1 MAETALFAAL
11 LVVALC
17 SAGAAAPGA
26 SSYSGFI
33 RIANERFVDDTCK
46 EFLPLGLNA
55 CGHLV
60 RFAASCA

>member
-1 MAETALFAAL
+1 MAKAGLLAAL
-11 LVVALC
+11 LAVAVC
-17 SAGAAAPGA
+17 TAGAAAPGA

-55 CGHLV
+55 CAPLPLLP
-60 RFAASCA
+60 